1 MVYQQRL
8 AELKE
13 RIAQACARVGRDP
26 QEVTVV
32 AVTKYVGVEE
42 TKSLIEAGQYDLGEN
57 RIQVAAPKLE
67 AIPETAG
74 VRWHFIGQLQTN
86 KVKEVLGRFFMIHS
100 LDRPS
105 LAQEIDKRALA
116 AGLTVPCLIQVNVS
130 GEESKGGF
138 SPAELAD
145 FLLVAREMLGI
156 EVRGLMTMAP
166 IASDGEAVRSVFRQL
181 RELRDD
187 LLTRG
192 ILPPTAKELSMG
204 MSGDYEVAVEEGA
217 TIVRIGSALV
227 KP

>member
-74 VRWHFIGQLQTN
+74 VRWHFIGHLQTN